1 MPRYSKELKASV
13 LRKMMPP
20 ENRTV
25 SDLSQETGITQVT
38 LYGWRR
44 EARAR
49 GVAVPGNGEPA
60 EQWSS
65 AEKFRVVLET
75 AGLTEVDLAE
85 YCRSRGLYVEQVGQ
99 WRQSCEQ
106 GNARAQEALQGERSE
121 LRQVRKRNL
130 DLEKE
135 LRRKDKALAELAAL
149 LVLTKK
155 LEAFRNNR
163 EDEDA

>member
-1 MPRYSKELKASV
+1 M
-13 LRKMMPP
+13 
-20 ENRTV
+20 
-25 SDLSQETGITQVT
+25 
-38 LYGWRR
+38 
-44 EARAR
+44 
-49 GVAVPGNGEPA
+49 
-60 EQWSS
+60 
-65 AEKFRVVLET
+65 VLET

-85 YCRSRGLYVEQVGQ
+85 YCRSRGLYVEQVDQ

-106 GNARAQEALQGERSE
+106 GNARAQAASQSEQSE

-130 DLEKE
+130 ELEKE

-163 EDEDA
+163 EDGDA